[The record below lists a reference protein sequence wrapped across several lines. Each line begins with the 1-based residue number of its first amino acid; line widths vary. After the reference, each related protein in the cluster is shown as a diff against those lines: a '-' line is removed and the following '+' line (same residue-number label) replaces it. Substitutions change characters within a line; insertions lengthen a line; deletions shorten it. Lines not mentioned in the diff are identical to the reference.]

1 MCTKRISR
9 ILLAWLCLVAFCV
22 SPSAAK
28 PSDAPAYTLG
38 AQDKIRLKV
47 YEWRAT
53 VNTVFAWTS
62 LNAEFTVG
70 ADGAVSLP
78 ILGDVPASGQT
89 PAALAKDIGERLK
102 KQVALSARPN
112 VAVEVVE
119 YRPFYILGGVNKP
132 GEYPYRP
139 GLTVLQALSIAGGVT
154 GSGEGGARTG
164 NDIIFRQGELRD
176 AQTEANALLARKA
189 RLQAELANAERIAFP
204 ASLEQR
210 AREPLIAV
218 LMKQERAIFDTR
230 RNALHAQIDVLK
242 QMKEYLEKQVTAVEA
257 QIKAQKDEEAI
268 LAKELK
274 NMTSLVKRGL
284 VPAPRQLTLARTA
297 SRLEGE
303 RLRLEATLLKA
314 KQDISR
320 AEVEILDARNRRTTE
335 AATEL
340 RKTQRELER
349 AITKFETTTKMLFGS
364 LSATPQNSPPQPDKA
379 KGKKAEASKQSK
391 AKLDASPKTR
401 FQPVFTI
408 VRVKADGKQKQLS
421 ATEAMHILPGDTIK
435 VELPL
440 EDGFGLE
447 AATQ

>member
-1 MCTKRISR
+1 MP
-9 ILLAWLCLVAFCV
+9 A
-22 SPSAAK
+22 
-28 PSDAPAYTLG
+28 DAPAYTLG

-102 KQVALSARPN
+102 SQVALSARPN

-154 GSGEGGARTG
+154 GSGESGARTG
-164 NDIIFRQGELRD
+164 NDIILRRGELRV

-189 RLQAELANAERIAFP
+189 RLQAELDNADKIAFP
-204 ASLEQR
+204 TSLERRSQ
-210 AREPLIAV
+210 EPLIAV
-218 LMKQERAIFDTR
+218 LLKQERAIFDTR
-230 RNALHAQIDVLK
+230 RNALHAQIEVLK
-242 QMKEYLEKQVTAVEA
+242 QLKLYLEKQVTSIEA

-268 LAKELK
+268 LRKELK

-284 VPAPRQLTLARTA
+284 AARPRQLSLERTA

-303 RLRLEATLLKA
+303 RLRLEGTLLKA

-340 RKTQRELER
+340 RKTQAELER

-364 LSATPQNSPPQPDKA
+364 LSATPQNSPAQPEKGR
-379 KGKKAEASKQSK
+379 GKKADEAKQSK
-391 AKLDASPKTR
+391 AKQNAYLSTR
-401 FQPVFTI
+401 FQPVYTI
-408 VRVKADGKQKQLS
+408 VRLNAGGKQKELS
-421 ATEAMHILPGDTIK
+421 ATEAMRILPGDTIK